1 MRYLSLLF
9 VLGLCIRCGG
19 DSSSLISALRDSGAG
34 GAALPGSGGH
44 GGTSQATVTTGGPV
58 GSGGWLAGGD
68 GGYRATGGQGGG
80 AGGATVVP
88 PPDAPP
94 LGAPDIG
101 LWVEVTPIDHSLPN
115 VVPDA
120 ADSRLDWGGTP
131 SDVGIDLGHAP
142 IDGPLIRGFDA
153 ELAGNMCPSAV
164 TCCRRLASAIDG
176 GIDGGSM
183 AVCDDIARGD
193 AWRCYEYL
201 LTLQAQG
208 LLCTD
213 LPY

>member
-1 MRYLSLLF
+1 M
-9 VLGLCIRCGG
+9 
-19 DSSSLISALRDSGAG
+19 SAVPDSGAG
-34 GAALPGSGGH
+34 GATMPGSGGH
-44 GGTSQATVTTGGPV
+44 GGTITFTFGTTSSGG
-58 GSGGWLAGGD
+58 GSGGWIVGGD

-80 AGGATVVP
+80 AGGATVVSPQDAGP
-88 PPDAPP
+88 PVKLDGNLVDYGVDVPWGGNGRDLGIDGVAAPLDASYDI
-94 LGAPDIG
+94 GAP
-101 LWVEVTPIDHSLPN
+101 
-115 VVPDA
+115 
-120 ADSRLDWGGTP
+120 
-131 SDVGIDLGHAP
+131 P

-153 ELAGNMCPSAV
+153 ELAANMCPSAV
-164 TCCRRLASAIDG
+164 ACCRRLTSAVDG

-208 LLCTD
+208 RLCTD